1 MIKTFQNINN
11 FMESMLSY
19 TDELIKHVVIYF
31 ENKSVSVNKY
41 DKSIVQPV
49 FIILKCENKNIYL
62 NHKQIYD
69 IYMSQLN
76 VSVSDKIGKNL
87 PKDKNALCEIVIQ
100 NERKIFED
108 HEYYPTTLFI
118 CTNQKNIEN
127 IRKQIISS
135 NHIEENEI
143 PIDAF

>member
-31 ENKSVSVNKY
+31 ENKSVSFNKY
-41 DKSIVQPV
+41 EKAIVQPV

-69 IYMSQLN
+69 VYMSQLN

-87 PKDKNALCEIVIQ
+87 PKDKNALCEVVIQ

-108 HEYYPTTLFI
+108 HEYYPTTLFV

-135 NHIEENEI
+135 DHIEENEI
-143 PIDAF
+143 PIDVF